1 MGESY
6 DFYNEYLEKL
16 QAKAEEAVKEAREN
30 SFKEYFKVA
39 EKRIKEI
46 YEDTITDFYRHGN
59 HFYTPRKSLYDLI
72 ETKIEDDGLSID
84 FNPSKIVYRKG
95 YAESSKSEGVTGG
108 LYDIVFRQGWHGGV
122 MINGSMLYPAGHP
135 VKPYDGTY
143 DGKHI
148 KPFDGNHH
156 YGWKPADK
164 APISPLNDFRQRIDE
179 YHKIEYQKTYD
190 EIWNKHKQNIKISM

>member
-6 DFYNEYLEKL
+6 DFYNKYLEKL

-59 HFYTPRKSLYDLI
+59 HSYAPRKSLYDLI

-108 LYDIVFRQGWHGGV
+108 LYDIVFRQGWHGGA
-122 MINGSMLYPAGHP
+122 MINGSMLYPVGSP

-143 DGKHI
+143 EGKSL
-148 KPFDGNHH
+148 KPFKDNYH

-179 YHKIEYQKTYD
+179 YHKIEYQKIYD